1 VTSGRSVP
9 IVIDL
14 GAPDAVADPHA
25 LFHRLRAEA
34 PVHRSEHHR
43 AWLVLTHA
51 GVTAGFRDQRL
62 SADRMP
68 ALERM
73 ASSRPEAWRA
83 RVDNLRGGLVLR
95 ADTHHQPPR
104 DPVRPAFT
112 PRRVEGLEPVIARI
126 AGELCDELLAGDG
139 GDVRAGFAVPLPALV
154 IADLLGIPRHDRAE
168 FATWSSL
175 LASVVFAAESRHSS
189 TEQAIEGA
197 QHFWRYFTELC
208 DHRRRH
214 PGDDLISDLVAS
226 VGPGRLEPV
235 ELVGAGTLLLF
246 AGHETTTG
254 LLASG
259 TAVLLQHPDATDRL
273 RRDPSLWV
281 TAVDE
286 LLRLEGPAK
295 LMVRRASVD
304 VEIESTAIPAGDTV
318 WLVILAADRDP
329 TVFCDPDLVDVG
341 RDPNPHVALGWG
353 IHHCLGAPL
362 ARLEGRVALRTL
374 FDRIPELRLD
384 APVRWGGGVL
394 GRGVARLEVSV

>member
-1 VTSGRSVP
+1 
-9 IVIDL
+9 
-14 GAPDAVADPHA
+14 
-25 LFHRLRAEA
+25 
-34 PVHRSEHHR
+34 
-43 AWLVLTHA
+43 
-51 GVTAGFRDQRL
+51 VTAGFRDQRL
-62 SADRMP
+62 SADRVP

-73 ASSRPEAWRA
+73 AATRPEAFGA
-83 RVDNLRGGLVLR
+83 VVDLLRGWMVFRDDPDHNRL
-95 ADTHHQPPR
+95 R
-104 DPVRPAFT
+104 DPVRRAFT

-126 AGELCDELLAGDG
+126 AHELCDDLLGSGG
-139 GDVRAGFAVPLPALV
+139 GDLRARFAVPLPALV
-154 IADLLGIPRHDRAE
+154 IADLLGIPRQDRAE

-189 TEQAIEGA
+189 AAHAIEGA

-208 DHRRRH
+208 EHRRRR
-214 PGDDLISDLVAS
+214 PGDDLISELVAS
-226 VGPGRLEPV
+226 VGPGGLEPV
-235 ELVGAGTLLLF
+235 ELVGACTLLLF

-254 LLASG
+254 LLTSG
-259 TAVLLQHPDATDRL
+259 TAILLEEPDAIERL
-273 RRDPSLWV
+273 AREPSAWT

-304 VEIESTAIPAGDTV
+304 LEIESTAIPAGDTV

-329 TVFCDPDLVDVG
+329 SVFRDPDVLDVT

-374 FDRIPELRLD
+374 FERIPSLALD

-394 GRGVARLEVSV
+394 GRGTARLDVRV